1 MFVCAGDAQSERLD
15 ASYEWLPAPPGRS
28 QPMAGF
34 GDGCSDPL
42 PYDLAGKV
50 QHHTAHHCTGRLL
63 QCGACIRDN
72 ATSPCL
78 QTSACLAFVVS
89 IYTCKQLWHEF
100 TYQWGINRWHWWC
113 LGSRVAACTSAHMP
127 TSSGVVQLF
136 AVNTVLSGAQQRS
149 TYSIPEG
156 SKYKR
161 QSDCWGGVQRCP
173 GCQCVGGGCLGG
185 AGGRRGAV
193 RLRRA
198 GVRAAAEDLGHQ
210 RATCLCPGALAG
222 AYLPTQ
228 VTRHRAGGLAEGR

>member
-1 MFVCAGDAQSERLD
+1 MNGCRPHPGAPSLWRGLGMAAATLCRMI
-15 ASYEWLPAPPGRS
+15 LPARYS
-28 QPMAGF
+28 TTQLIIA
-34 GDGCSDPL
+34 
-42 PYDLAGKV
+42 LADFCNAV
-50 QHHTAHHCTGRLL
+50 HAYQIMLHH
-63 QCGACIRDN
+63 
-72 ATSPCL
+72 PCL
-78 QTSACLAFVVS
+78 QISACLAFVVS

-136 AVNTVLSGAQQRS
+136 AVNTVLSGAQQCS

-161 QSDCWGGVQRCP
+161 QSDRWGGVQRCP

-228 VTRHRAGGLAEGR
+228 VTRHRAGDSAEGR